1 MHAAP
6 RVIDFVLRNKESS
19 WGDLEDLDEDDIARA
34 PQRFVGG
41 RNSWIAQSYVRL
53 RPALE
58 AAGWTVRASSRF
70 GPGAVA
76 VVHRDDANRF
86 ASGAHASFLVVV
98 RADRAPVV
106 ACDFALAQNAL
117 ALASKERFL
126 PLWPQPGLRPRDAAR
141 GSGVRR
147 IAYVG
152 RTGSAPAWFA
162 DRDFLRAL
170 RFRGI
175 EFEVRRAGWDDYSGI
190 DVALAARVDTL
201 AQLRTKPATKL
212 YNAWL
217 AGVPMIAFPEPA
229 YAELRRSPLDFIEAA
244 GPRDVLAALD
254 LLRANPRLYA
264 AMAHNGRM
272 RGSEFGVPAVRA
284 RWLEFLEGEVARA
297 FEAARPRLTGRRGW
311 YLSAM
316 AAQKARSRLHRLRVG
331 YERWRDAGAMR
342 PLRGEERMPLLECA
356 ADHFRHVRR

>member
-1 MHAAP
+1 
-6 RVIDFVLRNKESS
+6 
-19 WGDLEDLDEDDIARA
+19 
-34 PQRFVGG
+34 
-41 RNSWIAQSYVRL
+41 
-53 RPALE
+53 
-58 AAGWTVRASSRF
+58 VRASSRF

-141 GSGVRR
+141 GCGVKR

-316 AAQKARSRLHRLRVG
+316 AAQKARSRCIGCGWATSAGGMPGRCGRPAARSGCRYSSARPTTSATFADRSPASRIASSAARACAWRPVS
-331 YERWRDAGAMR
+331 YFFQRSNERARRAATCGLMR
-342 PLRGEERMPLLECA
+342 SSSTTRSATQR
-356 ADHFRHVRR
+356 